1 MSEGHKPSIIDTI
14 AEALQQRLVQMSPGE
29 RLPTVRELMASF
41 SVSQFTVQRALRQLK
56 EEGLIDSQVGRG
68 TFVAGQKRNPTRMR
82 NVLVLSYEQQSDRAD
97 ELTRLMHQ
105 AFLKREWRSV
115 ILAYA
120 DFDQAAEIV
129 EGLPRF
135 DACVVQ
141 PRGTTVPLSLLAMLK
156 ARGQMVVVEGFGVTG
171 IDVDTVAI
179 DWPGA
184 VSLALRHLYDQGHRR
199 IGFVAQSLSLRAFVD
214 TAAEFRR
221 LHSWAGLSSDVDPVI
236 PLPSESEDVAFS
248 MLERHLV
255 EGRSRGQPDFS
266 AYIVYPRAFHGDRL
280 IRSFT
285 QAGLDIPGDVGVV
298 ALGYTDFVHEHVGRL
313 DTVGQSATNV
323 VNAIIAAIEA
333 RWQEPNE
340 PFRIRYL
347 PTEIVRRGSSAA
359 SHSTAVGGR

>member
-1 MSEGHKPSIIDTI
+1 MSEDHKPSIIDSI
-14 AEALQQRLVQMSPGE
+14 AESLQQGLVQMAPGE

-41 SVSQFTVQRALRQLK
+41 SVSQFTIQRALGRLK

-68 TFVAGQKRNPTRMR
+68 TFVAGQKRNPAATR

-97 ELTRLMHQ
+97 ELTRLMHR
-105 AFLKREWRSV
+105 AFLKRSWRSV
-115 ILAYA
+115 ILTYA
-120 DFDQAAEIV
+120 DFDQVGEIV

-156 ARGQMVVVEGFGVTG
+156 SRGKMVVIEGFGVAG
-171 IDVDTVAI
+171 VDVDTVAI

-199 IGFVAQSLSLRAFVD
+199 IGFVTQSQSLRAFVD

-236 PLPSESEDVAFS
+236 PLPSDSEDAAFEK
-248 MLERHLV
+248 LERHLV
-255 EGRSRGQPDFS
+255 EARSSGVSEFS

-285 QAGLDIPGDVGVV
+285 QAGRYIPNDVGVV
-298 ALGYTDFVHEHVGRL
+298 TLAYTDLVHEHVGRL
-313 DTVGQSATNV
+313 DTVGQSATYV
-323 VNAIIAAIEA
+323 VDAIITAIEE
-333 RWQEPNE
+333 RWQQPDE
-340 PFRIRYL
+340 PFRVRHL
-347 PTEIVRRGSSAA
+347 TPEIVLRGSSAA
-359 SHSTAVGGR
+359 SLPVAAGT